1 LAFVYST
8 LSWGKGKISYAWY
21 YVSHK
26 SLKRMVKKLITPL
39 QKVLLQRRLC
49 PACTR
54 SLDKAQLQES
64 RANGTNIVVCECS
77 RVFVYDKDLDTFR
90 RAVQQEL

>member
-1 LAFVYST
+1 
-8 LSWGKGKISYAWY
+8 
-21 YVSHK
+21 
-26 SLKRMVKKLITPL
+26 MVKKLITPL

-54 SLDKAQLQES
+54 SLDKARLLES
-64 RANGTNIVVCECS
+64 RANGTNIVECECT

-90 RAVQQEL
+90 RALQEEL